1 LAEYHYAFQRILSV
15 PLFLSLKVAPYGV
28 SFLLLFRYVNPPT
41 ALESPYRQL
50 SWMHLSFINLWLL
63 LNPSRLSADW
73 RFGAAPV
80 ITSLWDPHNLLTFV
94 TFVTVTLLATY
105 GLAGS
110 RQRQK
115 ILLFGISLAVFP
127 YIPASNLFFPVG
139 FVIAERILY
148 LPSMGFCLL
157 VGYGAWN
164 LLQRANTSLLKSLL
178 TLAVAYLIASHSLKT
193 FQRNRDWYSSFTM
206 YSSGVRFNPKSGLML
221 SNLGIEYALTRDY
234 LHAESLYRTSIGVA
248 PNYSR
253 GFYNLGKLMK
263 IMHRYQE
270 AEEVTIVFR
279 SVVNLK
285 FTVTN
290 GLQLIL
296 NSQLQL
302 SCLNASLFRVHY
314 KYSNF
319 PT

>member
-221 SNLGIEYALTRDY
+221 SNLGIEYALTRDQC
-234 LHAESLYRTSIGVA
+234 TKGVRMVI
-248 PNYSR
+248 PIIP
-253 GFYNLGKLMK
+253 G
-263 IMHRYQE
+263 
-270 AEEVTIVFR
+270 
-279 SVVNLK
+279 
-285 FTVTN
+285 
-290 GLQLIL
+290 
-296 NSQLQL
+296 
-302 SCLNASLFRVHY
+302 
-314 KYSNF
+314 
-319 PT
+319 